1 MVVLMASLQIQQLDW
16 VGTSL
21 GGLIGMLLAGRK
33 NSPIRRLV
41 INDAGPHLHPA
52 AVFRIVGYVV
62 DAPPRF
68 SSLEDAELY
77 FRDVLAPFGQLTDE
91 QWQHLTR
98 YSVHRDEAGRYVL
111 HYDPRL
117 TRAFRFPWT
126 YETEFWTAWDN
137 IRCPVL
143 VLRGA
148 FSDLLL
154 PRTAREMAARNPRAT
169 IVEVPDT
176 GHAPALA
183 DAEQLRL
190 ITNWL
195 TQTSVADVGA
205 VQ

>member
-1 MVVLMASLQIQQLDW
+1 
-16 VGTSL
+16 
-21 GGLIGMLLAGRK
+21 MLLAGRK

-68 SSLEDAELY
+68 SSLGDAELY

-98 YSVHRDEAGRYVL
+98 YSIHRDEAGGYVL

-137 IRCPVL
+137 SDVPCSCFGGLSLTSCSPEPL
-143 VLRGA
+143 VRW
-148 FSDLLL
+148 L
-154 PRTAREMAARNPRAT
+154 PETREQPSSRYRILVMPPR
-169 IVEVPDT
+169 
-176 GHAPALA
+176 
-183 DAEQLRL
+183 
-190 ITNWL
+190 
-195 TQTSVADVGA
+195 
-205 VQ
+205 